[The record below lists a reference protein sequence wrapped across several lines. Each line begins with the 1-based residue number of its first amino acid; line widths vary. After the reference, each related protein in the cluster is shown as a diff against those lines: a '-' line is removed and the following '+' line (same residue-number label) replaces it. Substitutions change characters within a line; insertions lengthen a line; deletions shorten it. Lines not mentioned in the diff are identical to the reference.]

1 MSVNKA
7 DSKDSDDKL
16 FIQILDDLLQQDAD
30 ITARAVAR
38 LHPHIGHAS
47 TITRNSARSGLL
59 ASYQDKQREIRKH
72 LNRLTKRSK
81 EATAAELTRKDQR
94 IAELEMQVDLLRSSH
109 LAMIRAVGE
118 LGGMSKWLK
127 FYESYK
133 DIRDQLNKV
142 NAIKG
147 LDTDVVSQFSRS
159 HQG

>member
-1 MSVNKA
+1 MSVNN
-7 DSKDSDDKL
+7 DNEL
-16 FIQILDDLLQQDAD
+16 FIQILDDLLQQDVD

-47 TITRNSARSGLL
+47 TITRNPARSDLL

-118 LGGMSKWLK
+118 LGGMSKWLI

-133 DIRDQLNKV
+133 DIRDQLNKL
-142 NAIKG
+142 NAIKD
-147 LDTDVVSQFSRS
+147 LDTNLVSQFGRS
-159 HQG
+159 HKGEPQ